1 MLELEWCPCK
11 ITFGALTK
19 ALRGWV
25 TLAGLLQKEQ
35 PDTCC
40 WKTLNQAKIPAVRAE
55 MFPRSAS
62 AITCNMQKAHYQYFA
77 QQMYPENAFVPN
89 GKGFQTERKHIYS
102 AFRHQS

>member
-1 MLELEWCPCK
+1 MLELEWCLCK

-25 TLAGLLQKEQ
+25 TLQKEQ
-35 PDTCC
+35 PDTC
-40 WKTLNQAKIPAVRAE
+40 WKTLNQAKTPAACAE

-62 AITCNMQKAHYQYFA
+62 AITCNMQKAQYQYFA

-89 GKGFQTERKHIYS
+89 GKRFQTERKHIYS